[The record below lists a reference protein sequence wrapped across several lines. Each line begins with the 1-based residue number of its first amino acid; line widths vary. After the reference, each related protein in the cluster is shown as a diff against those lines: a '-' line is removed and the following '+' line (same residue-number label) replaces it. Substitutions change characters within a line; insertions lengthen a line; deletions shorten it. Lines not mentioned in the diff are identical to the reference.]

1 MENMPSP
8 AHSVLKNTLEEFGYD
23 VHIEYWNLKLSS
35 SLESFLNFGNDI
47 YKAEINKF
55 IPFYA
60 YLGVE
65 YKQGALLNSLADYVL
80 YIKPQLHIKGKKYI
94 ISEFYKFYDFFNEYI
109 DGFIE
114 KIIA

>member
-1 MENMPSP
+1 MSVFHFLYTQVWRTLVKIIDMAKVLLNWLPPSMENMPSP

-55 IPFYA
+55 IPFM
-60 YLGVE
+60 LT
-65 YKQGALLNSLADYVL
+65 
-80 YIKPQLHIKGKKYI
+80 
-94 ISEFYKFYDFFNEYI
+94 
-109 DGFIE
+109 
-114 KIIA
+114 